1 MGQFAEFLDKVD
13 VCLSTK
19 GSAAT
24 KQCGEIFGPQAG
36 AFGEKI
42 KNGCDL
48 LLSATKN
55 AVSRYLIPGAASRD
69 LVPGA
74 TKSSKPSCAKPGR
87 DYMDIRRLETG
98 YEVREEPTSC
108 ATRSAELAKR
118 AADAEARA
126 RDDREGDRALRSA
139 PPPAIDLSPTPAGP
153 SDLGPVGAAPA
164 PAERIPAP
172 EEVPPADVPQ
182 GVDISTA
189 GSRSARLDA
198 ISANLV
204 PSRRGSPREQP
215 LGAPDVGGALHHV
228 ALAQTEVVHLSWL
241 RPR

>member
-1 MGQFAEFLDKVD
+1 ML
-13 VCLSTK
+13 TPH
-19 GSAAT
+19 AT
-24 KQCGEIFGPQAG
+24 YPEIFGPQAG

-139 PPPAIDLSPTPAGP
+139 RAAREKADACVRSATTAASPSGARTPPPPPPPPANDLSPTPAVP

-182 GVDISTA
+182 GVAATSALLAQDRRASTRSRLIS
-189 GSRSARLDA
+189 S
-198 ISANLV
+198 
-204 PSRRGSPREQP
+204 P
-215 LGAPDVGGALHHV
+215 LGEAH
-228 ALAQTEVVHLSWL
+228 LASNPSVRLM
-241 RPR
+241 

>member
-1 MGQFAEFLDKVD
+1 MDLPQAHPVLFLPRAPGGPSTMGQLAEFLDKVD

-182 GVDISTA
+182 GVAATSALLAQDRRASTRSRLIS
-189 GSRSARLDA
+189 S
-198 ISANLV
+198 
-204 PSRRGSPREQP
+204 P
-215 LGAPDVGGALHHV
+215 LGEAH
-228 ALAQTEVVHLSWL
+228 LASNPSVRLM
-241 RPR
+241 